1 MSFRTSRFISGQLQI
16 NVGTPFPYVLAH
28 LKGLDPKA
36 AGRALWTRLD
46 KFASAE
52 ILNPGTSGMKKEFSE
67 KLRMEIGRSL
77 ELLER
82 SKALA
87 SELEETVERSRNLL
101 DQSYRIIDRL
111 RARSRFKENPGR

>member
-1 MSFRTSRFISGQLQI
+1 
-16 NVGTPFPYVLAH
+16 
-28 LKGLDPKA
+28 
-36 AGRALWTRLD
+36 
-46 KFASAE
+46 
-52 ILNPGTSGMKKEFSE
+52 MKKELPE
-67 KLRMEIGRSL
+67 KLRMEIARSL

-111 RARSRFKENPGR
+111 RARSRFKDDLKR